1 MSHYTTDVDI
11 AFLTLAGGQGR
22 ARAEETEWGLLVYD
36 ADTGTL
42 IGAEVW
48 DATTRLP
55 AELLAALPE
64 PAAQE
69 DTVERQS
76 V

>member
-1 MSHYTTDVDI
+1 MSRYASDVDI
-11 AFLTLAGGQGR
+11 AFLTLAAGQGR
-22 ARAEETEWGLLVYD
+22 PRAEETEWGLLVYD
-36 ADTGTL
+36 TETGTL
-42 IGAEVW
+42 IGAEIW
-48 DATTRLP
+48 DAKTRLP

-69 DTVERQS
+69 VTVERQS